1 MTFLGFQVNSM
12 IVTEDMTRKVKR
24 KCLGAIESFFGAYVF
39 WPPLNKQLFQPPSLP
54 PLTTIKKQGIL
65 FQSVTQFSGSTL
77 PSSTRGT
84 RFVATQPR
92 DIEL

>member
-1 MTFLGFQVNSM
+1 MEFLGFLVNSM
-12 IVTEDMTRKVKR
+12 ILTEDMIRKVKR
-24 KCLGAIESFFGAYVF
+24 KCLGAIESFFGAEVS
-39 WPPLNKQLFQPPSLP
+39 WPPLYNQPFQLPSLP
-54 PLTTIKKQGIL
+54 SLTTIKKQGIL
-65 FQSVTQFSGSTL
+65 FQSVMQLAGSTL